1 MSDQVNVTVSTTEG
15 IKVNLSSGL
24 TLNQAVNS
32 NLTGHVTSV
41 GNAAVLGSFTKAQLD
56 AAVSDGN
63 VLYVGDAPTAHN
75 HVATEITSG
84 TLPVARLAFT
94 KAELDA
100 AVSDDNV
107 AYVGTANTFSQDQ
120 TISKANPS
128 LSLLAST
135 NTSPSVLFINS
146 AKIVSWNLNSAG
158 EFFVTDVSTGPSR
171 LFVGTGG
178 NIGIGDYY
186 APSNLPQAKL
196 SVAGTATIGFATSAS
211 VTVPSNGLAVNG
223 GIVAT
228 TVNKVTLTT
237 PATGSTLTIA
247 DGATLTVSAT
257 ATISSGT
264 HSNTNTGDN
273 ATNTQYSGLVTN
285 ANHTGDATG
294 SSVLTVVAINSTS
307 LAGLATGILKN
318 TTTTGIP
325 SIAVA
330 GTDYLTPSGS
340 AASLTSFPTFNQNTT
355 GTAAAANLSASGVGG
370 VTGNLPV
377 GNLNSGTSASGSTFW
392 RGDGTWAAPSGSGGS
407 GDMALGTVQTVTAA
421 KTFNDT
427 TLLMRN
433 VADTFSS
440 KFTNTATAARTYTLK
455 DASGTVAFTSDIT
468 GTNSNTN
475 TGDQTIALTG
485 AITGTG
491 TGSFATSLG
500 TFTKALLDAAVSDD
514 NVAYLGQSQTFIGN
528 QVITGNL
535 TASGVVTGVCLAVTG
550 NSTPPANGLEY
561 SSAQATTWVK
571 SASAYCFGGDGANGG
586 IVIPNNAYPIR
597 WTTNVSLY
605 GSVSGTLRVGSNG
618 TTNDAAGAIACGN
631 ITASGTLALGPTS
644 GAAPTISSNNLQANN
659 IIVNGGA
666 GNMALHVVGS
676 AGTVVCGSGRLGFGD
691 SHYVSWHGNADG
703 TGGGDIRLSRNAAN
717 VLQIGTTANNALG
730 SLLLTNLTASGT
742 VTAPTFVGALT
753 GNASGSAAT
762 LTTART
768 INGVSFNGS
777 TNITVT
783 AAGSTLS
790 DTVPV
795 AKGGTGVATI
805 GTAGQI
811 LQVNAGATA
820 MEFITPSGGG
830 NAQTANPLS
839 QFAATT
845 SAQLLGV
852 ISDETGSGALVFG
865 TSPTFVTPVLGVAAA
880 TTLNKVTLTTPA
892 TGSTLTIADGATL
905 TVSASATVSSGTHSG
920 TNTGDQ
926 TITLTGAV
934 TGTGAGSFAASLG
947 TFTKALLDGAVSDGN
962 VLYVGDTIPVST
974 GISGLGTGV
983 ATALGLA
990 ITAAASTVLDDTTVS
1005 AMVDT
1010 LGGAS
1015 ATGTGGLVRGTSPTI
1030 ATPVINGLP
1039 TGTGVATAN
1048 TASTLVAR
1056 DASGNFTAGTITA
1069 ALTGTASG
1077 NMPLA
1082 GGTFTSGVK
1091 HTLGTYT
1098 PTGTTQTIDLN
1109 AGNITKLSLASAL
1122 GNVTLTLTVPTS
1134 GTMQGTILVLNGST
1148 ARNLIIDASDL
1159 STIKFLC
1166 TKIDTST
1173 DTASTRR
1180 AYTWMWDGTN
1190 LNVLQ
1195 SEMSTT

>member
-1 MSDQVNVTVSTTEG
+1 MTTYRPEPAGLDKLSITAKTLVTAAAGDHVLIADLSDSSNLKKVTVQTIVDLASAGNDNLTGDVTSIGNATTLTNAPV
-15 IKVNLSSGL
+15 IAKVLTGYTSGAGTVAATDSIL
-24 TLNQAVNS
+24 QAIQKLNGNDATNA

-41 GNAAVLGSFTKAQLD
+41 GNATSLGSFTKAQ
-56 AAVSDGN
+56 
-63 VLYVGDAPTAHN
+63 
-75 HVATEITSG
+75 
-84 TLPVARLAFT
+84 
-94 KAELDA
+94 LDA

-171 LFVGTGG
+171 LFVGSTG

-186 APSNLPQAKL
+186 APSNLPQANL
-196 SVAGTATIGFATSAS
+196 SVAGAATIGFATSAS

-223 GIVAT
+223 GI
-228 TVNKVTLTT
+228 
-237 PATGSTLTIA
+237 
-247 DGATLTVSAT
+247 
-257 ATISSGT
+257 
-264 HSNTNTGDN
+264 
-273 ATNTQYSGLVTN
+273 
-285 ANHTGDATG
+285 
-294 SSVLTVVAINSTS
+294 
-307 LAGLATGILKN
+307 
-318 TTTTGIP
+318 
-325 SIAVA
+325 
-330 GTDYLTPSGS
+330 
-340 AASLTSFPTFNQNTT
+340 
-355 GTAAAANLSASGVGG
+355 
-370 VTGNLPV
+370 
-377 GNLNSGTSASGSTFW
+377 
-392 RGDGTWAAPSGSGGS
+392 
-407 GDMALGTVQTVTAA
+407 
-421 KTFNDT
+421 
-427 TLLMRN
+427 
-433 VADTFSS
+433 
-440 KFTNTATAARTYTLK
+440 
-455 DASGTVAFTSDIT
+455 
-468 GTNSNTN
+468 
-475 TGDQTIALTG
+475 
-485 AITGTG
+485 
-491 TGSFATSLG
+491 
-500 TFTKALLDAAVSDD
+500 
-514 NVAYLGQSQTFIGN
+514 
-528 QVITGNL
+528 
-535 TASGVVTGVCLAVTG
+535 
-550 NSTPPANGLEY
+550 
-561 SSAQATTWVK
+561 
-571 SASAYCFGGDGANGG
+571 
-586 IVIPNNAYPIR
+586 
-597 WTTNVSLY
+597 
-605 GSVSGTLRVGSNG
+605 
-618 TTNDAAGAIACGN
+618 
-631 ITASGTLALGPTS
+631 
-644 GAAPTISSNNLQANN
+644 
-659 IIVNGGA
+659 
-666 GNMALHVVGS
+666 
-676 AGTVVCGSGRLGFGD
+676 
-691 SHYVSWHGNADG
+691 
-703 TGGGDIRLSRNAAN
+703 
-717 VLQIGTTANNALG
+717 
-730 SLLLTNLTASGT
+730 TASGT

-768 INGVSFNGS
+768 INGTSFNGS

-880 TTLNKVTLTTPA
+880 TTLNKVTLTAPA

-905 TVSASATVSSGTHSG
+905 TVSASATVSSGIHSG
-920 TNTGDQ
+920 TNTGDNATNTQYSGLVTNANHSGDATGSGLLTVVAINGTLLSGLATGILKNTTSTGVPSIAVAGTDYLTPSGSAASLTSFPTFNQNTTGTAAAANLSASGVGGVTGNLPVGNLNSGTSASGSTFWRGDGTWAAPSGSGDMALGTVQTVTAAKTFNDTTLLMRNVADTFSSKFTNTATAARTYTLKDASGTVAFTSDITGTNSNTNTGDQ

-1098 PTGTTQTIDLN
+1098 PTGTTQIIDLN

-1166 TKIDTST
+1166 AKIDTST

>member
-1 MSDQVNVTVSTTEG
+1 MTTYRPEPAGLDKLSITAKTLVTAAAGDHVLIADLSDSSNLKKVTVQTIVDLASAGNDNLTGDVTSIGNATTLTNAPV
-15 IKVNLSSGL
+15 IAKVLTGYTSGAGTVAATDSIL
-24 TLNQAVNS
+24 QAIQKLNGNDATNA

-41 GNAAVLGSFTKAQLD
+41 GNATSLGSFTKAQ
-56 AAVSDGN
+56 
-63 VLYVGDAPTAHN
+63 
-75 HVATEITSG
+75 
-84 TLPVARLAFT
+84 
-94 KAELDA
+94 LDA

-171 LFVGTGG
+171 LFVGSTG

-186 APSNLPQAKL
+186 APSNLPQANL
-196 SVAGTATIGFATSAS
+196 SVAGAATIGFATSAS

-223 GIVAT
+223 GI
-228 TVNKVTLTT
+228 
-237 PATGSTLTIA
+237 
-247 DGATLTVSAT
+247 
-257 ATISSGT
+257 
-264 HSNTNTGDN
+264 
-273 ATNTQYSGLVTN
+273 
-285 ANHTGDATG
+285 
-294 SSVLTVVAINSTS
+294 
-307 LAGLATGILKN
+307 
-318 TTTTGIP
+318 
-325 SIAVA
+325 
-330 GTDYLTPSGS
+330 
-340 AASLTSFPTFNQNTT
+340 
-355 GTAAAANLSASGVGG
+355 
-370 VTGNLPV
+370 
-377 GNLNSGTSASGSTFW
+377 
-392 RGDGTWAAPSGSGGS
+392 
-407 GDMALGTVQTVTAA
+407 
-421 KTFNDT
+421 
-427 TLLMRN
+427 
-433 VADTFSS
+433 
-440 KFTNTATAARTYTLK
+440 
-455 DASGTVAFTSDIT
+455 
-468 GTNSNTN
+468 
-475 TGDQTIALTG
+475 
-485 AITGTG
+485 
-491 TGSFATSLG
+491 
-500 TFTKALLDAAVSDD
+500 
-514 NVAYLGQSQTFIGN
+514 
-528 QVITGNL
+528 
-535 TASGVVTGVCLAVTG
+535 
-550 NSTPPANGLEY
+550 
-561 SSAQATTWVK
+561 
-571 SASAYCFGGDGANGG
+571 
-586 IVIPNNAYPIR
+586 
-597 WTTNVSLY
+597 
-605 GSVSGTLRVGSNG
+605 
-618 TTNDAAGAIACGN
+618 
-631 ITASGTLALGPTS
+631 
-644 GAAPTISSNNLQANN
+644 
-659 IIVNGGA
+659 
-666 GNMALHVVGS
+666 
-676 AGTVVCGSGRLGFGD
+676 
-691 SHYVSWHGNADG
+691 
-703 TGGGDIRLSRNAAN
+703 
-717 VLQIGTTANNALG
+717 
-730 SLLLTNLTASGT
+730 TASGT

-768 INGVSFNGS
+768 INGTSFNGS

-880 TTLNKVTLTTPA
+880 TTLNKVTLTAPA

-905 TVSASATVSSGTHSG
+905 TVSATATISSGTHSG
-920 TNTGDQ
+920 TNTGDNATNTQYSGLVSNANHTGDATGSGLLTVVAINGTLLSGLATGILKNTTSTGVPSIAVAGTDYLTPSGSAASLTSFPTFNQNTTGTAAAANLSASGVGGVTGNLPVGNLNSGTSASGSTFWRGDGTWAAPSGSGDMALGTVQTVTAAKTFNDTTLLMRNVADTFSSKFTNTATAARTYTLKDASGTVAFTSDITGTNSNTNTGDQ

-1098 PTGTTQTIDLN
+1098 PTGTTQIIDLN
-1109 AGNITKLSLASAL
+1109 AGNITKLSLASAS

-1166 TKIDTST
+1166 AKIDTST

>member
-1 MSDQVNVTVSTTEG
+1 MSATALDLVAIKTDVTNYAPSFRVLVGLGATALGSPLQIYQTNAAGTAVEW
-15 IKVNLSSGL
+15 VTLSSIPTAITVAVEAVDTSCSVLFATEPTGDLGPKTNAGL
-24 TLNQAVNS
+24 TYNAATNALTATTFIGALTGNAATVTTNA
-32 NLTGHVTSV
+32 NLTGPVTSV
-41 GNAAVLGSFTKAQLD
+41 GNATAIANGAISNAMIANGAVANLSGTNTGDQTNITGNAATVTTNANLTGGVTSVGNSATVVTNANLTGDVTSSGNVTTLTNAPVIAKVLTGYTSGAGTVAATDSILQAIQKLNGNDATNANMSGAVTSSGSNVTALGTFTKALLD

-63 VLYVGDAPTAHN
+63 VAYQSDLTSYPTTAAIAAAYQPLDGDLTSIAALTTTAFGRSLLTQADAS
-75 HVATEITSG
+75 ATRTTIGAGTSSFDGVYSSLTSIPSTFTPSTHAHSGADITSG
-84 TLPVARLAFT
+84 TVPPAQLGSGASITTKYLRGDSTWQELASGSGDALVSGTLDQFADVTQTGGATLAISASTTLSGGTHSNTNTGDQTIALTGAVTGTGTGSFATSLGSFT
-94 KAELDA
+94 KAQLDA

-171 LFVGTGG
+171 LFVGSTG

-186 APSNLPQAKL
+186 APSNLPQANL
-196 SVAGTATIGFATSAS
+196 SVAGAATIGFATSAS

-223 GIVAT
+223 G
-228 TVNKVTLTT
+228 
-237 PATGSTLTIA
+237 
-247 DGATLTVSAT
+247 
-257 ATISSGT
+257 
-264 HSNTNTGDN
+264 
-273 ATNTQYSGLVTN
+273 
-285 ANHTGDATG
+285 
-294 SSVLTVVAINSTS
+294 
-307 LAGLATGILKN
+307 
-318 TTTTGIP
+318 
-325 SIAVA
+325 
-330 GTDYLTPSGS
+330 
-340 AASLTSFPTFNQNTT
+340 
-355 GTAAAANLSASGVGG
+355 
-370 VTGNLPV
+370 
-377 GNLNSGTSASGSTFW
+377 
-392 RGDGTWAAPSGSGGS
+392 
-407 GDMALGTVQTVTAA
+407 
-421 KTFNDT
+421 
-427 TLLMRN
+427 
-433 VADTFSS
+433 
-440 KFTNTATAARTYTLK
+440 
-455 DASGTVAFTSDIT
+455 
-468 GTNSNTN
+468 
-475 TGDQTIALTG
+475 
-485 AITGTG
+485 
-491 TGSFATSLG
+491 
-500 TFTKALLDAAVSDD
+500 
-514 NVAYLGQSQTFIGN
+514 
-528 QVITGNL
+528 
-535 TASGVVTGVCLAVTG
+535 
-550 NSTPPANGLEY
+550 
-561 SSAQATTWVK
+561 
-571 SASAYCFGGDGANGG
+571 
-586 IVIPNNAYPIR
+586 
-597 WTTNVSLY
+597 
-605 GSVSGTLRVGSNG
+605 
-618 TTNDAAGAIACGN
+618 

-644 GAAPTISSNNLQANN
+644 GAAPTISSNNLQTNN
-659 IIVNGGA
+659 IVVNGGA
-666 GNMALHVVGS
+666 GNIALHVSGS
-676 AGTVVCGSGRLGFGD
+676 AGVVVCGSGRLGLGD
-691 SHYVSWHGNADG
+691 SHYVSWHQNGDG

-742 VTAPTFVGALT
+742 VTA
-753 GNASGSAAT
+753 
-762 LTTART
+762 TT
-768 INGVSFNGS
+768 V
-777 TNITVT
+777 
-783 AAGSTLS
+783 
-790 DTVPV
+790 
-795 AKGGTGVATI
+795 
-805 GTAGQI
+805 
-811 LQVNAGATA
+811 
-820 MEFITPSGGG
+820 
-830 NAQTANPLS
+830 
-839 QFAATT
+839 
-845 SAQLLGV
+845 
-852 ISDETGSGALVFG
+852 
-865 TSPTFVTPVLGVAAA
+865 
-880 TTLNKVTLTTPA
+880 NKVTLTTPA

-905 TVSASATVSSGTHSG
+905 TVSASATVSSGTHSN
-920 TNTGDQ
+920 TNTGDNATNTQ
-926 TITLTGAV
+926 YSGLVTNANHSGDATGATVLTIAAGVVTLAKMADMATSSLIYRKTASTGAPEVNTLATLKTDLGLTGTNSGDNTVCTSGTATTAATLLTTRAIYGNNFDGSAALTQIIASTFGGTGNGFTKFSGPTTAERTKTLRDAADTILELGGSYTPTGTWTNLQLANVTLGTPATGTLTSC
-934 TGTGAGSFAASLG
+934 TGL
-947 TFTKALLDGAVSDGN
+947 
-962 VLYVGDTIPVST
+962 PVST

-1098 PTGTTQTIDLN
+1098 PTGITQIIDLN

-1190 LNVLQ
+1190 FNVLQ